1 MSSTDTGRPGDRTK
15 LKVLSD
21 GIGSV
26 PALTTPRMLASA
38 TVTGKNVT
46 EAEAFGAIVTE
57 RVSISWPSSSNRT
70 GSVGTGVVPRLV
82 TSTVTVARAP
92 PRTGARAKSAVVIA
106 TLDGP
111 GVATEIGVSVA
122 PSGR

>member
-1 MSSTDTGRPGDRTK
+1 MISTDTGRPGDRTK
-15 LKVLSD
+15 LKVSSD

-38 TVTGKNVT
+38 TVTGRNPT
-46 EAEAFGAIVTE
+46 EAAAVGAIVTE

-82 TSTVTVARAP
+82 TSTVTVTRSFP
-92 PRTGARAKSAVVIA
+92 ENGSRAKSALVID
-106 TLDGP
+106 TFDVP